1 VRKFLLFFAILV
13 FLVPTF
19 ASINLVSYEFVTP
32 QPILEGMEKVDF
44 NIIVQNVGD
53 AKTIDFNAYVNGTLI
68 HSEQIAFDANETKE
82 LSFSW
87 ENSELAIQKGH
98 YVVDVNVQN
107 KADPTDYNSLSFDFN
122 VFKGKNLTILS
133 LTSDRINYEPGSVA
147 YVTGIIINN
156 GDLVASEDFNACYYL
171 NGTFEKCVRILSLDI
186 DQYYVFDV
194 NVQLP
199 SQPQTNTLLL
209 VVDTEN
215 EVAEFDETD
224 NNKAIQLSTVSEID
238 LSIIADDITFD
249 KAIAKE
255 KMTITAKIKN
265 LGRAEAENVDVKIFI
280 GESEE
285 TGTLI
290 YYNTFAQIP
299 GNSSKTITAYWT
311 PPAEG
316 YNVIN
321 VLIDPENK
329 LNERNRQNNNA
340 KRGFYVS
347 PPPEGEEKAY
357 TFILET
363 QETCMA
369 LLSNNDRI
377 IMDGIVDLNGT
388 PAVKLKV
395 YDADGTERINDTFKE
410 DEEIVLPGRTI
421 RVLNA
426 ESFFARLLLVYQQP
440 VTMLYNSCQM
450 DIKHEY
456 ERSQTYKRERD
467 KCIQEKS
474 VLESKLNAC
483 LKEKESMLNSQTNY
497 KKMYEECLLA
507 KEEITNKLTNA
518 RDECQQKIQE
528 EIIEAQKRKEDEL
541 KPLIA
546 QKEAQLHEKAI
557 IIDQLEKEVDNLR
570 RTVTLAQYGFAAV
583 LFTIAGILFYTH
595 LKREG
600 KI

>member
-1 VRKFLLFFAILV
+1 
-13 FLVPTF
+13 
-19 ASINLVSYEFVTP
+19 
-32 QPILEGMEKVDF
+32 MDF
-44 NIIVQNVGD
+44 NITVENIGD

-68 HSEQIAFDANETKE
+68 HTEQVDFDANELKE

-87 ENSELAIQKGH
+87 ENSELAIEKGY

-133 LTSDRINYEPGSVA
+133 ITTDKINYNPGDTAKVSGV
-147 YVTGIIINN
+147 IINN
-156 GDLVASEDFNACYYL
+156 GDLVASEDFNACYFF
-171 NGTFEKCVRILSLDI
+171 NHTMKECVTILSLDI
-186 DQYYVFDV
+186 DQYYTFDT
-194 NVQLP
+194 NIQLP
-199 SQPQTNTLLL
+199 SEPQTNTVVL
-209 VVDTEN
+209 VVDVDN
-215 EVAEFDETD
+215 DVNEFDETD
-224 NNKAIQLSTVSEID
+224 NNRAIQLSTVSEFD

-249 KAIAKE
+249 KAVAKE
-255 KMTITAKIKN
+255 KMTIEAKIKN
-265 LGRAEAENVDVKIFI
+265 LGSADAGNVDVKIFI
-280 GESEE
+280 GENEE
-285 TGTLI
+285 NGTLI
-290 YYNTFAQIP
+290 YYNTFAQIS

-329 LNERNRQNNNA
+329 LKERNRQNNNA
-340 KRGFYVS
+340 KRGFYIS
-347 PPPEGEEKAY
+347 PPTEEEEKAY

-377 IMDGIVDLNGT
+377 VIDEIVDLNGVT
-388 PAVKLKV
+388 GVRLKI
-395 YDADGTERINDTFKE
+395 YDKDGVERINKVLKE
-410 DEEIVLPGRTI
+410 DEEVNLPGRTI

-456 ERSQTYKRERD
+456 ERSQTYKRARD
-467 KCIQEKS
+467 KCLEEKS
-474 VLESKLNAC
+474 ILESKLNAC
-483 LKEKESMLNSQTNY
+483 LKEKESVINSQTNY

-507 KEEITNKLTNA
+507 KEEFSNKLTSA

-546 QKEAQLHEKAI
+546 QKEAQLHEKAA
-557 IIDQLEKEVDNLR
+557 IIDRLEKELDSLR
-570 RTVTLAQYGFAAV
+570 KTITLAQYGFAVV
-583 LFTIAGILFYTH
+583 LFTIAGILVYTH